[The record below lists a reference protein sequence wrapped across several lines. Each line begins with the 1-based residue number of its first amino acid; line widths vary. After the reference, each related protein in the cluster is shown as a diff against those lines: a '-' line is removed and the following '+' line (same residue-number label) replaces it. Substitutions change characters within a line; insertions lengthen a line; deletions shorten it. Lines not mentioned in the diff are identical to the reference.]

1 MVLSLQLTIPL
12 ITKLSEH
19 EHSSRHLSPY
29 NNLRN
34 RQLLLYAHCG
44 KDGNPIFDD
53 KCQIIDRILILD
65 EVIVCRHFLRLR
77 YSRIMKG
84 YLQASTEKRN
94 YDPEVIAMVGWD
106 AVLSL
111 YNI

>member
-1 MVLSLQLTIPL
+1 
-12 ITKLSEH
+12 
-19 EHSSRHLSPY
+19 
-29 NNLRN
+29 
-34 RQLLLYAHCG
+34 
-44 KDGNPIFDD
+44 
-53 KCQIIDRILILD
+53 
-65 EVIVCRHFLRLR
+65 
-77 YSRIMKG
+77 MKG